1 MKKPI
6 TTIALLVLSLAAA
19 KASLLFTL
27 ADTDDLALSHTDA
40 DPAASPPV
48 AGTSGVGTGTF
59 SWGSLATDGSGNTA
73 TFSSGA
79 FTSTDWGGQGTFT
92 SDPIDVSGWLT
103 VDLAGQYDGSFN
115 TGSEFSNFFYQLDGG
130 SAVVFGEGVEDATAT
145 NASVGM
151 IGLDVSGATSL
162 IVGFDFR
169 HNGGSDFF
177 NVDSLT
183 ATGTTGV
190 SAIPETSTALPLAAL
205 LTLSAF
211 RRRK

>member
-1 MKKPI
+1 M
-6 TTIALLVLSLAAA
+6 TC
-19 KASLLFTL
+19 
-27 ADTDDLALSHTDA
+27 
-40 DPAASPPV
+40 
-48 AGTSGVGTGTF
+48 
-59 SWGSLATDGSGNTA
+59 
-73 TFSSGA
+73 
-79 FTSTDWGGQGTFT
+79 T
-92 SDPIDVSGWLT
+92 SDSIDVSGWLT
-103 VDLAGQYDGSFN
+103 VDLAGQQDGSFN

-145 NASVGM
+145 NASVGV

-205 LTLSAF
+205 LNLSAF